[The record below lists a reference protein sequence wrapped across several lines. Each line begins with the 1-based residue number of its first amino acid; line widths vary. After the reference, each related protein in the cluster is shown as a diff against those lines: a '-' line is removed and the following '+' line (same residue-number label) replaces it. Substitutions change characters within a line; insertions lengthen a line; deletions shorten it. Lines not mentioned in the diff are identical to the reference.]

1 MLFLCGK
8 LPQAIQHVQQALRL
22 DPGHVNAQKLRKR
35 VKEVERLKEEG
46 NTFFKTGK
54 FEEAIDKYT
63 EALDVGCK
71 CDANCSC
78 ALNQFI

>member
-46 NTFFKTGK
+46 NASFKRGSMQD
-54 FEEAIDKYT
+54 AIDKYT
-63 EALDVGCK
+63 EAIDV
-71 CDANCSC
+71 SSR
-78 ALNQFI
+78 LVEFWWV